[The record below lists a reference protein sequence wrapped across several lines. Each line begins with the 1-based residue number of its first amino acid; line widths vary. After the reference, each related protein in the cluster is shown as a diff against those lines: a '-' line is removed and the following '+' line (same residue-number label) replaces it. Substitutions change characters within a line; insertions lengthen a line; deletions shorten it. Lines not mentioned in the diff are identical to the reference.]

1 MPTAKPRVQV
11 TLSQPA
17 YDTITRVAKAR
28 GVSRSEVL
36 AELAEAARP
45 ALDRVA
51 ELIEVSK
58 AAPKEVLQRFASA
71 VAGSESQ
78 AENMFA
84 SSLGQLDLL
93 IHGIR
98 DGRPWDQFDEA
109 AADNR
114 AQRDVAASALRNPRP
129 VTRGSG
135 MKVAPGQRYAK
146 RPSSPSK
153 PLKKR
158 GKSR

>member
-11 TLSQPA
+11 TLTRAS
-17 YDTITRVAKAR
+17 YDSVSRVARAR
-28 GVSRSEVL
+28 GVSRSHVI
-36 AELAEAARP
+36 AELFEAARP

-58 AAPKEVLQRFASA
+58 AAPKEVMQRFM
-71 VAGSESQ
+71 Q
-78 AENMFA
+78 AADATERGMGDLFT

-98 DGRPWDQFDEA
+98 DGKAWDSFSSEEEM
-109 AADNR
+109 R
-114 AQRDVAASALRNPRP
+114 AQRALPLAAGDPRP

-135 MKVAPGQRYAK
+135 NQRTHSK
-146 RPSSPSK
+146 SSRRK
-153 PLKKR
+153 PVSRRKTTKKGR
-158 GKSR
+158 R

>member
-11 TLSQPA
+11 TLTRPS
-17 YDTITRVAKAR
+17 YESVSRVARAR
-28 GVSRSEVL
+28 GVSRSHVI
-36 AELAEAARP
+36 AELFEAARP

-58 AAPKEVLQRFASA
+58 AAPKEVMQRFMLASDA
-71 VAGSESQ
+71 TEKGMSDL
-78 AENMFA
+78 FT

-98 DGRPWDQFDEA
+98 DGKPWDSFGGEEM
-109 AADNR
+109 R
-114 AQRDVAASALRNPRP
+114 AQRALPLAVQDPRP

-135 MKVAPGQRYAK
+135 K
-146 RPSSPSK
+146 RGTPSK
-153 PLKKR
+153 SSRRKSISPKKTSKKGR
-158 GKSR
+158 R